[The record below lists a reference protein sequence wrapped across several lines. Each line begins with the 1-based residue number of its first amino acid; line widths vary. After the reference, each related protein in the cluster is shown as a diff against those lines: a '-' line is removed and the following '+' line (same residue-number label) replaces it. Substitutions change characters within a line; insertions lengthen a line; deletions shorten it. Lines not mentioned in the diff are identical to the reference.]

1 MSLVNKDII
10 KNYEKLKLAFDDN
23 IKYFPAKINYI
34 IQKNLRTLE
43 NIARE
48 IENTKNQIVTHYGI
62 QDPNDP
68 ETYNFEGENARI
80 AQKELNDLL
89 EVKQEVQ
96 LLKLTLKDIEPLEFT
111 SNQMGALLFMID
123 EESQV
128 DE

>member
-1 MSLVNKDII
+1 MKYFNNDII
-10 KNYEKLKLAFDDN
+10 KNYEKIKLAFDDN
-23 IKYFPAKINYI
+23 TKYFPAKINYI

-43 NIARE
+43 DIARE
-48 IENTKNQIVTHYGI
+48 IENTKNQIVIHYGV

-96 LLKLTLKDIEPLEFT
+96 LLKLTLKDIESLEFT

-123 EESQV
+123 EESQA